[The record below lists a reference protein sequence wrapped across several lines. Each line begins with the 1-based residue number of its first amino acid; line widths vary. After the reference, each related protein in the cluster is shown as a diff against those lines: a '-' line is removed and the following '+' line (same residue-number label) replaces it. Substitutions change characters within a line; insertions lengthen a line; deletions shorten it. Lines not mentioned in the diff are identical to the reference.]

1 MRMRG
6 CLRIS
11 DRIAAALALALA
23 AGCSPRVLVVVGTD
37 PCADGG
43 TVGCVPPSL
52 LKDLVGY
59 WRLDETAGGTVAL
72 DQSGYRNNGTLGDLD
87 PATAWI
93 AGRAGGGLAV
103 DAAGFVNVEPSLS
116 IDSITDHVTIAG
128 WVFLEGTVMDYGTAA
143 SRQTRDTIDQHYH
156 ISINSQDQPNLFL
169 QTDVEIVRLSRPLP
183 TPPATPPPTRMT
195 WVHIAGTYDGS
206 VARLYIDGQPATSQP
221 MTGRFMPDT
230 TPFLLGANGNGVAGA
245 APTER
250 FPGRIDEIM
259 LYRRALGADEI
270 TQLYDGVL
278 FPPRSSDAAVGN

>member
-1 MRMRG
+1 MTT
-6 CLRIS
+6 
-11 DRIAAALALALA
+11 AALALLVALA

-43 TVGCVPPSL
+43 TVGCVPPAL
-52 LKDLVGY
+52 FDGLVGY
-59 WRLDETAGGTVAL
+59 WHLDEAAGSTIAEDWPGR
-72 DQSGYRNNGTLGDLD
+72 RNNGTLVDLD
-87 PATAWI
+87 PATAWVD
-93 AGRAGGGLAV
+93 GRAEGGLAV
-103 DAAGFVNVEPSLS
+103 EAAGFVNVEPSLS
-116 IDSITDHVTIAG
+116 IDSITDQVTIAG

-169 QTDVEIVRLSRPLP
+169 QTDVEIVRLARPLP

-206 VARLYIDGQPATSQP
+206 IARLYIDGQPAMSQP

-250 FPGRIDEIM
+250 FPGRIDEIT
-259 LYRRALGADEI
+259 LYRRALAADEI
-270 TQLYDGVL
+270 TQLYDGLL
-278 FPPRSSDAAVGN
+278 FPPRLSDAAVGN